1 MSAAGREYSGT
12 LSESQSGY
20 LCSRWD
26 AVSHNFTESERY
38 PDASMSDAQN
48 YCRNADGKLEG
59 PWCFVDGP
67 FVEWDFCDI
76 PTCDGKDFLNL
87 SAFQFLF
94 SVGKIQLLM
103 KIYREE

>member
-26 AVSHNFTESERY
+26 AVTHNFTESERY
-38 PDASMSDAQN
+38 PDVSMSDAQN
-48 YCRNADGKLEG
+48 YCRNPDGKLEG
-59 PWCFVDGP
+59 PWCFVDDP

-76 PTCDGKDFLNL
+76 PACDGKDFLT
-87 SAFQFLF
+87 
-94 SVGKIQLLM
+94 
-103 KIYREE
+103 

>member
-26 AVSHNFTESERY
+26 AVTHNFTESERY
-38 PDASMSDAQN
+38 PDASMSGAQN
-48 YCRNADGKLEG
+48 YCRNPDGKLEG
-59 PWCFVDGP
+59 PWCFVDDP

-76 PTCDGKDFLNL
+76 PACDGKDFKLEYL
-87 SAFQFLF
+87 SFFVF
-94 SVGKIQLLM
+94 CGKNPIAGEN
-103 KIYREE
+103 YR